1 MEIERPTRRTA
12 PPATERMQRAIRR
25 SPKPWAKKSSNIGA
39 APIAM
44 PMWAAL
50 SAGASFTPS
59 PVMATTSGAALPFI
73 DLPQDRRIRDY
84 LASFLEPVIL
94 LNDNYQRYFRRCRN
108 EFRYFRRFLVALL
121 LRYHAIGG
129 FQ

>member
-1 MEIERPTRRTA
+1 MALANDVVFTLYSGEIVVENHQRRGFA
-12 PPATERMQRAIRR
+12 
-25 SPKPWAKKSSNIGA
+25 SNIGA

-73 DLPQDRRIRDY
+73 DLPQDRTIRDY
-84 LASFLEPVIL
+84 LASFLEP
-94 LNDNYQRYFRRCRN
+94 D
-108 EFRYFRRFLVALL
+108 
-121 LRYHAIGG
+121 HSP
-129 FQ
+129 